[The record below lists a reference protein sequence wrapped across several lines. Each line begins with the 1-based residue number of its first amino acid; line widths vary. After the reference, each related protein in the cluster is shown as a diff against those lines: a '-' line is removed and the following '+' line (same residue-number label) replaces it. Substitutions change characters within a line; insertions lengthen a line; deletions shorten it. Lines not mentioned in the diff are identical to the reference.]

1 MLFRAVK
8 TARAVGMGLR
18 LCAVD
23 IRVVRRTGIPYQ
35 PRELF
40 IVSVKGVTPFR
51 LTRQRRS
58 SMCFE
63 GPNLV
68 QSSLN
73 RLPTPQKFGGRKR
86 FRIRHDSP
94 CFERVG
100 CMTMMNK
107 VRKKKF
113 RAIYFYYLFIS
124 WRACRGFSTSPRV
137 RHHACY
143 PRYKTG
149 GNIMCKNKN
158 RFQGKCFEKG

>member
-1 MLFRAVK
+1 MLFRVVK
-8 TARAVGMGLR
+8 TARTVGMGLR

-40 IVSVKGVTPFR
+40 VVSVKGVTPFR

-107 VRKKKF
+107 VRKKKVSGDIF
-113 RAIYFYYLFIS
+113 LLFIYFLARVSRFFYK
-124 WRACRGFSTSPRV
+124 SPCASSRLL
-137 RHHACY
+137 
-143 PRYKTG
+143 PSL
-149 GNIMCKNKN
+149 
-158 RFQGKCFEKG
+158 